1 MEHIKEYATV
11 VDILDPPVELRPGM
25 TSEVMIVAE
34 ELENVLQVPLQ
45 ALLEKDKGFYC
56 LVGNNVKKLEA
67 IPVELGSANEQFVVI
82 KRGLKAG
89 VSVAMNPRQ
98 FEEEI
103 KFPSYPNAFR
113 SKDRKSSSKKKN
125 QSENSE
131 SDVNRVTRLDKE
143 GGLKTKAQ

>member
-1 MEHIKEYATV
+1 
-11 VDILDPPVELRPGM
+11 
-25 TSEVMIVAE
+25 
-34 ELENVLQVPLQ
+34 
-45 ALLEKDKGFYC
+45 
-56 LVGNNVKKLEA
+56 
-67 IPVELGSANEQFVVI
+67 
-82 KRGLKAG
+82 LKAG

-103 KFPSYPNAFR
+103 KFPSYPNEFR